1 MMCAVIILFAIC
13 WTPVKTKQIIRSYFP
28 HLFNICSMN
37 SFYWVTTI
45 TILFHWLAMAHSFVN
60 PIIYSFMSQNFRVS
74 VNHLLPKIKAF
85 NISFKIENKVNL
97 QNNFQNDYKFLQ
109 ES

>member
-1 MMCAVIILFAIC
+1 
-13 WTPVKTKQIIRSYFP
+13 
-28 HLFNICSMN
+28 
-37 SFYWVTTI
+37 
-45 TILFHWLAMAHSFVN
+45 MAHSFIN
-60 PIIYSFMSQNFRVS
+60 PIIYSFMSQSFRVS
-74 VNHLLPKIKAF
+74 VNHLLPKIKAL

>member
-1 MMCAVIILFAIC
+1 
-13 WTPVKTKQIIRSYFP
+13 
-28 HLFNICSMN
+28 MN